1 MAAVD
6 LGDSVTVTWPGSP
19 AGTIAA
25 TVTQAD
31 GTAFGGS
38 VTVAQSSP
46 ATASFVPV
54 MAGRHLVKFTST
66 GAGSLT
72 QAYQDLVDVW
82 PVDQRFIIS
91 LQDAQDGLSWPNS
104 GFNPANQNDLRLFV
118 AAATPVIEDIVG
130 GPVLYGQYVVKIDGG
145 KPSVVLPGTV
155 QSIVS
160 VTENGYPVTTYVYD
174 ETSNTLTAGTMW
186 APRRFM
192 PTVRGIVVTYMGG
205 FQVIPPNIILGTRE
219 LVRFWWQVGKQGVR
233 PGGGNLPVTADA
245 VTAGAFTPSG
255 FAVPRRVMELCSP
268 ARHNLPAGFA

>member
-31 GTAFGGS
+31 GTTFGGV
-38 VTVAQSSP
+38 VTVTQSSP
-46 ATASFVPV
+46 ATVTFTPT
-54 MAGRHLVKFTST
+54 MAGRHVVKFTST

-72 QAYQDLVDVW
+72 QAFTDLLDVW
-82 PVDQRFIIS
+82 PADPRFIIS
-91 LQDAQDGLSWPNS
+91 LQDAQDALSWPNS
-104 GFNPANQNDLRLFV
+104 GFNPSNQNDLRLYV

-130 GPVLYGQYVVKIDGG
+130 PVLYGQYTLKADGG

-155 QSIVS
+155 QSILS
-160 VTENGYPVTTYVYD
+160 VTENGYPVTAYVYD

-205 FQVIPPNIILGTRE
+205 FQVIPPNVILGTRE
-219 LVRFWWQVGKQGVR
+219 LVRHWYQIGHQGTR
-233 PGGGNLPVTADA
+233 PNNGNLPVSGD
-245 VTAGAFTPSG
+245 VFTPSG
-255 FAVPRRVMELCSP
+255 FAVPRRVMELCT
-268 ARHNLPAGFA
+268 ATRHNTPAGFA